1 MDVPMRSG
9 VRTWAASGN
18 ITIGGRRGKEGK
30 KRKGKER
37 KATSGEEGRDIN
49 ERLSQVNDEGA

>member
-1 MDVPMRSG
+1 MRSG

-30 KRKGKER
+30 KRKGKESDER
-37 KATSGEEGRDIN
+37 GGRARYKRATLTSE
-49 ERLSQVNDEGA
+49 